1 LLYAPSGVGKTSLL
15 RALVIPELRAEE
27 AQVVYFDKWNT
38 ADPCDAVAQSMAG
51 GPVASGKAE
60 LAEAA
65 RLALT
70 RDASTLVLVLDQFE
84 EYLQRY
90 AGDLGNLPA
99 ALGALLRSTLDLRV
113 VLSFREEF
121 LASVD
126 ACLRG
131 HVLALFASTYHL
143 EHLDRERARE
153 AIAAPAKRF
162 GGECEEAL
170 VDRLLD
176 DLAPGDPEKSVA
188 RLYRGASNCP
198 FSSSSADACGT
209 SHWHRKA
216 GPAHGGLPRP
226 GRATRHHRRLSA

>member
-1 LLYAPSGVGKTSLL
+1 MRWPNPWPVARWL
-15 RALVIPELRAEE
+15 RARP
-27 AQVVYFDKWNT
+27 
-38 ADPCDAVAQSMAG
+38 
-51 GPVASGKAE
+51 

-99 ALGALLRSTLDLRV
+99 ALGALLRSP
-113 VLSFREEF
+113 SICAWCCPSEEF

-162 GGECEEAL
+162 GGN
-170 VDRLLD
+170 VKK
-176 DLAPGDPEKSVA
+176 PGGPPAGRSGA
-188 RLYRGASNCP
+188 R
-198 FSSSSADACGT
+198 
-209 SHWHRKA
+209 
-216 GPAHGGLPRP
+216 
-226 GRATRHHRRLSA
+226 

>member
-1 LLYAPSGVGKTSLL
+1 V
-15 RALVIPELRAEE
+15 
-27 AQVVYFDKWNT
+27 
-38 ADPCDAVAQSMAG
+38 
-51 GPVASGKAE
+51 
-60 LAEAA
+60 EAA

-99 ALGALLRSTLDLRV
+99 ALGALLRSP
-113 VLSFREEF
+113 SICAWCCPSEEF

-176 DLAPGDPEKSVA
+176 DLAPGDPEKSV
-188 RLYRGASNCP
+188 GDCT
-198 FSSSSADACGT
+198 GG
-209 SHWHRKA
+209 HRTA
-216 GPAHGGLPRP
+216 LSPAHLPMLVEQVIGIGGKP
-226 GRATRHHRRLSA
+226 GLRMADYLALGERAASSPPICMR